1 MLFLGGNAIPNK
13 YLGLSYNVPKVTS
26 TQMLN
31 RIIIMMAPVMTELPS
46 RCLRFQFLQTV
57 ARL

>member
-46 RCLRFQFLQTV
+46 LCLRFLARIFL
-57 ARL
+57 